1 MKIRCFYP
9 NEDDKIEFTREELE
23 KLINDVY
30 DEGREDGMKLNNPTY
45 IPYGTPII
53 NPYTP
58 IWYNSPPITTDR
70 TTIWCSSDDAAGR
83 CVLERENYIGDQT
96 NVT

>member
-1 MKIRCFYP
+1 MRIKYFYP
-9 NEDDKIEFTREELE
+9 NENDKIEFTREELE

-45 IPYGTPII
+45 IPYTPSPLVT
-53 NPYTP
+53 PYTP
-58 IWYNSPPITTDR
+58 TWYNSPTTTPKYD

-83 CVLERENYIGDQT
+83 CVLEREKYTGD
-96 NVT
+96 